1 MVEECEYG
9 EHASVVLVVRADA
22 ELSEDARDV
31 CLDGAFREPEP
42 AGDASVGAALRNQ
55 REHLAFPWS
64 ESGQMVGRAEWAE
77 QQRDDLWVECGAALR
92 DAGEGVEELVDVE
105 DPVLEQIAEA
115 SRADQLDRVL
125 RFDVLREKHDP

>member
-55 REHLAFPWS
+55 REHLTSRSRGVRAARWS
-64 ESGQMVGRAEWAE
+64 VARSGLSSE
-77 QQRDDLWVECGAALR
+77 RDDLWVDAGAALR

-105 DPVLEQIAEA
+105 DPQL
-115 SRADQLDRVL
+115 SR
-125 RFDVLREKHDP
+125 